1 MNPIY
6 EKLEKCYQCVREKT
20 DFVPEVA
27 IILGSGFGQFAD
39 EFEEVKKISYHEI
52 EGFPVSTVQGH
63 VGEFI
68 FGYMQDVPVV
78 LMNGRVHYYEGYA
91 MSDVVL
97 PTRLMKML
105 GAKILFLTN
114 AAGGLGDGFAAGD
127 IMMITDQL
135 TMFVD
140 SPLIGENVEEL
151 GVRFPDMSE
160 IYDKKLQ
167 EILRQTAKEI
177 GLDLKEGIYCQFK
190 GPNYESPA
198 EVRHE
203 HRMRSDRGKS
213 YGNADL
219 RNFLCYQYGGGNVRK
234 SVIPSGSAG
243 ERGKSGTIYP
253 SSVT

>member
-63 VGEFI
+63 AGEFI

-140 SPLIGENVEEL
+140 SPLIGANVEEL

-198 EVRHE
+198 EVRAAKIL
-203 HRMRSDRGKS
+203 G
-213 YGNADL
+213 A
-219 RNFLCYQYGGGNVRK
+219 
-234 SVIPSGSAG
+234 SAVG
-243 ERGKSGTIYP
+243 MSTGCEAIAANHM
-253 SSVT
+253 

>member
-63 VGEFI
+63 AGEFI

-105 GAKILFLTN
+105 E
-114 AAGGLGDGFAAGD
+114 
-127 IMMITDQL
+127 Q
-135 TMFVD
+135 
-140 SPLIGENVEEL
+140 
-151 GVRFPDMSE
+151 RF
-160 IYDKKLQ
+160 Y
-167 EILRQTAKEI
+167 
-177 GLDLKEGIYCQFK
+177 F
-190 GPNYESPA
+190 
-198 EVRHE
+198 
-203 HRMRSDRGKS
+203 
-213 YGNADL
+213 
-219 RNFLCYQYGGGNVRK
+219 
-234 SVIPSGSAG
+234 
-243 ERGKSGTIYP
+243 
-253 SSVT
+253 

>member
-63 VGEFI
+63 AGEFI

-127 IMMITDQL
+127 IMMITDQSSVKSRI
-135 TMFVD
+135 FD
-140 SPLIGENVEEL
+140 KILIYRCGNSGNISDMLHHSSNGDRCHNKNCGNVK
-151 GVRFPDMSE
+151 F
-160 IYDKKLQ
+160 
-167 EILRQTAKEI
+167 
-177 GLDLKEGIYCQFK
+177 
-190 GPNYESPA
+190 
-198 EVRHE
+198 
-203 HRMRSDRGKS
+203 
-213 YGNADL
+213 ADL
-219 RNFLCYQYGGGNVRK
+219 ERWK
-234 SVIPSGSAG
+234 SDPFCTCDRSKI
-243 ERGKSGTIYP
+243 
-253 SSVT
+253 